1 MQTKKQGLFE
11 LESVWMREDQSW
23 VYFEAGESQ
32 CDSSKAGN
40 TPKD

>member
-11 LESVWMREDQSW
+11 LESVWMRENQSC

-32 CDSSKAGN
+32 CNSTKAGN